1 MFPINQWIK
10 IKAPATV
17 ANMVCGFDILGF
29 AVNNP
34 YDEME
39 MRLVPLVQGQ
49 AAITIINID
58 DYNLPTDPEKNVA
71 GAALIALI
79 EEYTANSIID
89 KVLSEDDD
97 SNTKEVI
104 KTTTNKSSSNKLQ
117 NTKFNSNLIDFS
129 KIGFEVKINKL
140 IKPGSGVGSS
150 AASSAGAVVGA
161 NYLLGNPFSKDDLVR
176 FAMNGEKVASGVKH
190 ADNIAPCIHGGVT
203 LVRSIFPLEIIA
215 LPSPTLF
222 VTIVH
227 PQIEV
232 RTADARS
239 ILKQN
244 VQLKDA
250 IKQWGNIAG
259 LVAGLMK
266 GDYDLIGRSLE
277 DVIIEP
283 VRSILIPGFDELKKA
298 CKAAGALGGGISGS
312 GPSIF
317 FLSKEKET
325 ALAVELEMK
334 KLYEGLGLAYHTYV
348 TTINQRGVEI
358 EA

>member
-1 MFPINQWIK
+1 MVPVNQWIK

-39 MRLVPLVQGQ
+39 MRLVHLAAGQ
-49 AAITIINID
+49 SSITIINMD

-71 GAALIALI
+71 GAALLAMI
-79 EEYTANSIID
+79 EEYTANSIIE
-89 KVLSEDDD
+89 KSLASD
-97 SNTKEVI
+97 STENTS
-104 KTTTNKSSSNKLQ
+104 TTSSSLTENELV
-117 NTKFNSNLIDFS
+117 DFS

-203 LVRSIFPLEIIA
+203 LVRSIFPLEVIA

-283 VRSILIPGFDELKKA
+283 VRSILIPGFDDLKKA

-325 ALAVELEMK
+325 ALAVEQEMK
-334 KLYEGLGLAYHTYV
+334 KIYEGLGLAHHTYV
-348 TTINQRGVEI
+348 TTINQEGVTI
-358 EA
+358 EK